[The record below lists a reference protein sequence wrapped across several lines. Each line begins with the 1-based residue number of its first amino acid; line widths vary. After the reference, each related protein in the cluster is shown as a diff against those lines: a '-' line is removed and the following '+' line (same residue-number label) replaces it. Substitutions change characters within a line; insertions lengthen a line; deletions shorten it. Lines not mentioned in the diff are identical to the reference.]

1 MSIFVFHSR
10 LKSIPKTDA
19 LIPFMLETRLFS
31 PLLSIFL
38 ITISKQKFSWFQ
50 WIITESLFAF
60 SVFLNDKKKKKM
72 NLLRGDLASTAF
84 SILTFTS
91 NCVVEIEL
99 RIDFWGVPGFSLH
112 PLLSTFASLLFL
124 VSFSVIHCK
133 FLNLNI

>member
-1 MSIFVFHSR
+1 M
-10 LKSIPKTDA
+10 T
-19 LIPFMLETRLFS
+19 
-31 PLLSIFL
+31 
-38 ITISKQKFSWFQ
+38 
-50 WIITESLFAF
+50 
-60 SVFLNDKKKKKM
+60 KKKKKM